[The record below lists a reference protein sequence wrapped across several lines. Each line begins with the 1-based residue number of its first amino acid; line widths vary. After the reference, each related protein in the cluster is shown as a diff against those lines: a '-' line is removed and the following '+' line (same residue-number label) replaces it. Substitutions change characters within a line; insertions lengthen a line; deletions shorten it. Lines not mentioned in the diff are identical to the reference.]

1 MFIHRILLAPGLII
15 AIAFTLTT
23 TGCTGLGQHI
33 DGPDEFDRD
42 YYSPEKQRHVSL
54 DDLVGVQQ
62 TNINLYSHNQP
73 FDRYTLNQLDLPRS
87 LQGNNDNALICN
99 VDQRVFNAYPAPPL
113 SPGDRVQ
120 VYVHEGQE
128 FSGVYEVNL
137 DGTLGL
143 PLIEPVFVAGLTPSQ
158 AEVLIKDQLI
168 GMKLFNKQFLR
179 LSLRVQQWAAVQV
192 QVMGAVF
199 DPGLVTINS
208 RNAEERSQQ
217 STQWSGDF
225 TTNRLLSAALQA
237 AGGIRPDANL
247 QKIYLIRNKSEQVI
261 DISGV
266 MDGNLLQ
273 LPSLA
278 AGDRIFVPSTGVFD
292 SNLVR
297 PSSITPPGVRVF
309 ISNLTMPSTNN
320 ASSGI
325 NRHAT
330 SLPYGTRLLSA
341 AISAN
346 CVGGS
351 SASNSNRTTVL
362 VSTNPMNGES
372 EIIERTLEKLVT
384 QRHRDTY
391 NPHIM
396 PNDGIAC
403 YDSSITNLREVGR
416 TLTDILF
423 PFALF

>member
-1 MFIHRILLAPGLII
+1 MYLDIKSNFHITLLLLAIVCS
-15 AIAFTLTT
+15 
-23 TGCTGLGQHI
+23 GCTGLGQHI

-42 YYSPEKQRHVSL
+42 YYSPEKQRNIPE
-54 DDLVGVQQ
+54 
-62 TNINLYSHNQP
+62 TNSSNLLIHSDINLFHNNQP
-73 FDRYTLNQLDLPRS
+73 FDRYSLNELPLSRS
-87 LQGNNDNALICN
+87 SITDSDKKLICETDN
-99 VDQRVFNAYPAPPL
+99 RVFNAYPAPPL

-120 VYVHEGQE
+120 IFIHEGAE
-128 FSGVYEVNL
+128 FSSVYEVNL

-143 PLIEPVFVAGLTPSQ
+143 PLIDPVFVAGKTPVE
-158 AEVLIKDQLI
+158 AEIMLKQSLIKNKI
-168 GMKLFNKQFLR
+168 FNPRFLR
-179 LSLRVQQWAAVQV
+179 ISLRVQQWAAVQV
-192 QVMGAVF
+192 QVTGAVF
-199 DPGLVTINS
+199 NPGMVTINS
-208 RNAEERSQQ
+208 RKAEERLQQ

-225 TTNRLLSAALQA
+225 TTNRLLSSALQA

-247 QKIYLIRNKSEQVI
+247 KKIYLIRNNIESVY

-266 MDGNLLQ
+266 MDGNLIQ

-278 AGDRIFVPSTGVFD
+278 AGDRIYIPSTGVFD
-292 SNLVR
+292 TSLVR

-362 VSTNPMNGES
+362 VSNNPMTGES

-384 QRHRDTY
+384 NRKRDTY

-403 YDSSITNLREVGR
+403 YDSSVTNLREIGR